1 MYNALTAQRILSI
14 DAFRGITILVMI
26 FVNEL
31 AGVQGIPLW
40 MKHMPA
46 DADAMTFV
54 DMVFPAFL
62 FIVGMSIPFA
72 INNRLS
78 KGDNIGQLQ
87 LHILFRTIG
96 LIVLGVFMVNAEG
109 GYNEEAMGMSIALWS
124 LLFYAGVILIWN
136 VYTFKSKAVIYTLR
150 AIGIA
155 LLLVLAFIYKGGE
168 DGTQSLTPQWW
179 GILGLIGWAYLI
191 ACILYQLLSGKLF
204 AIIVAIGVCILFYAA
219 GRSYMADS
227 SAVMRWMSGQTGHAT
242 HTAIVLCGI
251 AVSLIFFDTKQ
262 KRSDSQRFMFIFA
275 FAAIVFIAGFVLRPY
290 YTISKIYATPTWSL
304 YSAGFCSLIF
314 AFLYWLIDL
323 KKISGWTA
331 FFKPAASNP
340 LLTYIIPFILYAL
353 FRLLHIEWPDL
364 FYEGTVG
371 IIWSAVYAI
380 TIMAFV
386 IGLNKLKIKLQL

>member
-1 MYNALTAQRILSI
+1 MYNALTTQRILSI

-219 GRSYMADS
+219 GRSSMADS

-251 AVSLIFFDTKQ
+251 TVSLIFFDTKQ
-262 KRSDSQRFMFIFA
+262 KRSDSQRFMFVFA
-275 FAAIVFIAGFVLRPY
+275 FAVVVFIAGFVLRPY
-290 YTISKIYATPTWSL
+290 YTVSKIYATPTWSL

-353 FRLLHIEWPDL
+353 FKLLHIEWPDL
-364 FYEGTVG
+364 FYQGTVG
-371 IIWSAVYAI
+371 IIWSAIYAI
-380 TIMAFV
+380 TIMALV

>member
-1 MYNALTAQRILSI
+1 MYNALTTQRILSI

-136 VYTFKSKAVIYTLR
+136 VYTFKSKAVIYALR
-150 AIGIA
+150 VIGIA

-191 ACILYQLLSGKLF
+191 ACILCQLLNGKLI

-219 GRSYMADS
+219 GRSSMADS
-227 SAVMRWMSGQTGHAT
+227 SSVMRWMSGQTGHAT

-251 AVSLIFFDTKQ
+251 AVSLMFFDTKQ
-262 KRSDSQRFMFIFA
+262 KRSDSQRFMFVFT
-275 FAAIVFIAGFVLRPY
+275 FAAVIFIAGFVLRPH

-323 KKISGWTA
+323 KKISSWTA

-353 FRLLHIEWPDL
+353 FKLLHIEWPDL
-364 FYEGTVG
+364 FYQGTVG
-371 IIWSAVYAI
+371 VIWSAIYAI
-380 TIMAFV
+380 AIMAFV